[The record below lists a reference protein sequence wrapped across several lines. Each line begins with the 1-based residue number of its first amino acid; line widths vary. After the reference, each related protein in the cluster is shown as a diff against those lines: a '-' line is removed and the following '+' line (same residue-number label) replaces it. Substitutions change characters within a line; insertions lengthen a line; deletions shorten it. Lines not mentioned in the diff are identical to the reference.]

1 MKLLKLLKLYTG
13 NFMRKLYFLFY
24 RINGINIGS
33 NTYISF
39 GAKLDIT
46 RGRICIG
53 YRCTITHGC
62 VILSHD
68 PTARRLGKDNSEGI
82 TIIEDDVF
90 IGVNSVVL
98 MGVKIG
104 CGAIIAAG
112 SVVSRDIPPYSV
124 YCSSIPRILKNH
136 YVDCRKYE

>member
-1 MKLLKLLKLYTG
+1 MKILRIFKLYVG
-13 NFMRKLYFLFY
+13 NFLRKLYLLFY
-24 RINGINIGS
+24 CINGVDIGRD
-33 NTYISF
+33 TYISF
-39 GAKLDIT
+39 GAKIDVT

-53 YRCTITHGC
+53 SRCTITHGC

-68 PTARRLGKDNSEGI
+68 PTARRLGKGDSEGV

-112 SVVSRDIPPYSV
+112 SVVSRDVPPYSV
-124 YCSSIPRILKNH
+124 YCSSSPRILRHH
-136 YVDCRKYE
+136 YVDCRKK